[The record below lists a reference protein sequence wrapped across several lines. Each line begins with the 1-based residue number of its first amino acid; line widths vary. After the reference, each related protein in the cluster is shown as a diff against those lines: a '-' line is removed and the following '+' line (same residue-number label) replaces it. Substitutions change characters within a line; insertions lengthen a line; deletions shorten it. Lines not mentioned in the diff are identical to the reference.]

1 MSIGDVLSLLAE
13 EHPDLTVSKI
23 RFLEAQ
29 GLISPQRTPSGY
41 RKFYDSDVKRLNW
54 VLIQQRDNFLPL
66 KEIKRRLTSGA
77 VAKTSP
83 RRLAG
88 EPASELA
95 ALSLFEPL
103 AGSESSRADLAAS
116 SSASAASAES
126 AASAASGE
134 ENAEAASAS
143 SDAAVAASGRDV
155 PPTPA
160 PDRPRAPGR
169 LTVEQLAQQLDA
181 DLDYVVELKR
191 HGIIAAV
198 GESRDTGSETVLQPE
213 ALALAETAAALAE
226 HGIPARNLR
235 MFKVAADREAGV
247 YEQLLAPLIARGD
260 RDLFLAELTEII
272 DLAERLRRLLLLQAI
287 RSYLS

>member
-83 RRLAG
+83 RCLAG

-126 AASAASGE
+126 GE
-134 ENAEAASAS
+134 ENAEAASDS